1 MINHHEHSKR
11 VWSVVYNPAEPTMY
25 ASGSDDCSGKVV
37 QQINCIIILY
47 SIAADSS
54 PFLPLSLAVKLWC
67 TSRPHSIYK
76 IDAKANVCSVR
87 FHPVERHYLAYG
99 SAGQHT
105 LFSVVIFKKI
115 FFFFLCLQIMPSII
129 LTSVTLGNSYLS
141 SKVIVKQSLTFTLSA
156 QQKWFQRKS
165 PVNYSSPRYLIYTIP
180 EWFIGQ
186 QTVSSNCG
194 TSKKVKSFELTEDI
208 RTRRTLWAW
217 QCVMTSYHVVSKDL
231 FTRPTLMDRP

>member
-1 MINHHEHSKR
+1 MICQAKLRSVQSDVCPLYLLELCSLFFSPYNSLFFNPYHKNHLASSDYDGCVCIWDINTGTKMINHHEHSKR

-37 QQINCIIILY
+37 QQIKCIIILY

-115 FFFFLCLQIMPSII
+115 FFFFPLPADHAIHYIDLRNP
-129 LTSVTLGNSYLS
+129 
-141 SKVIVKQSLTFTLSA
+141 
-156 QQKWFQRKS
+156 
-165 PVNYSSPRYLIYTIP
+165 
-180 EWFIGQ
+180 GQ
-186 QTVSSNCG
+186 QL
-194 TSKKVKSFELTEDI
+194 FELKGHRKAVSYVHFISTTEVI
-208 RTRRTLWAW
+208 SA
-217 QCVMTSYHVVSKDL
+217 
-231 FTRPTLMDRP
+231 